1 MDSKNFPR
9 NISPVLSTNAGYY
22 SPNRIQAILR
32 FGKQHLD
39 FTEDDPD
46 FKNLPALLRKVP
58 EHELMRIAV
67 IGKNLHRHLIAGNKA
82 GFDRWLWDLRSALLT
97 MYNPDCDLEEES
109 DEDYE
114 GRKPM
119 KKALKTAPKPSHA
132 YDIEEEGRKPSDEE
146 ISKAL
151 DTLHQCGDSVTAV
164 LMDFAARQV
173 KLQEEK
179 KPKMTKEETTRRL
192 DLLLDHMH
200 EVTEN
205 VNRMFK
211 MAEDLLQDLKAGK

>member
-39 FTEDDPD
+39 FTEDDPV

-67 IGKNLHRHLIAGNKA
+67 IGKTLHRYLIAGNKVHFA
-82 GFDRWLWDLRSALLT
+82 RWLGDLRSALLT
-97 MYNPDCDLEEES
+97 MDNPDCDIEEES

-114 GRKPM
+114 DR
-119 KKALKTAPKPSHA
+119 
-132 YDIEEEGRKPSDEE
+132 EGRKPSDEE

-151 DTLHQCGDSVTAV
+151 DILHQCNDPLKMVRV
-164 LMDFAARQV
+164 LEDFAARQV
-173 KLQEEK
+173 KLQEK
-179 KPKMTKEETTRRL
+179 KTPKMTKEETTRRL

-205 VNRMFK
+205 VNRMFN